1 MAIVLALLTA
11 TAFAAGTVLQQR
23 GTLRAPAGADDS
35 RFLVQILRE
44 PVWIAGAL
52 MQALGWTL
60 QAAALDRG
68 PLVVVQAIT
77 TLSLVI
83 ALPLGVKFTNQRV
96 GRPEIT
102 AAIAV
107 VVGIIVFLL
116 AGTPAGGTSTP
127 SAAEWWS
134 AGLFTIVLLGAL
146 GAYGRSR
153 DGATRAALF
162 GGAAGVGF
170 ALQAAVTKVFVN
182 ELGHGVSA
190 LLHTWSTYVLILSA
204 IAGFVLQQSALKTG
218 VLAPAMAA
226 SNASTLVFSAV
237 FGITVFGESLAE
249 GGGRVA
255 FAILGLA
262 LAVAGVVR
270 LAAAQPGEAAATPPA
285 DDGFGDVGDVG
296 TRSGT

>member
-11 TAFAAGTVLQQR
+11 TAFATGTVLQQR
-23 GTLRAPAGADDS
+23 GTLQAPAGADDA
-35 RFLVQILRE
+35 RFFVQIIRE

-52 MQALGWTL
+52 LQALGWVL

-83 ALPLGVKFTNQRV
+83 ALPIGVRLTNQRV
-96 GRPEIT
+96 GRQEVG

-107 VVGIIVFLL
+107 VVGIVLFLT
-116 AGTPAGGTSTP
+116 AGAPAGGTSNP

-134 AGLFTIVLLGAL
+134 AGLFTVALVTVLGV
-146 GAYGRSR
+146 YGRSR
-153 DGATRAALF
+153 QGATRAALLA
-162 GGAAGVGF
+162 GAAGVGF

-182 ELGHGVSA
+182 ELGHGISA

-237 FGITVFGESLAE
+237 FGITIFDERLTHGN
-249 GGGRVA
+249 GRIA
-255 FAILGLA
+255 FATIGLA

-270 LAAAQPGEAAATPPA
+270 LAAAPPGVSVDPPA
-285 DDGFGDVGDVG
+285 PPTVENVG
-296 TRSGT
+296 

>member
-1 MAIVLALLTA
+1 MAILLALLTA
-11 TAFAAGTVLQQR
+11 TAFATGTVLQQR
-23 GTLRAPAGADDS
+23 GTLQAPAGGDDA
-35 RFLVQILRE
+35 RFLVQILQE

-52 MQALGWTL
+52 MQGLGWTL

-83 ALPLGVKFTNQRV
+83 ALPLGVKFTNQHV
-96 GRPEIT
+96 GRREVT

-107 VVGIIVFLL
+107 VAGIVVFLTFG
-116 AGTPAGGTSTP
+116 APAGGTSNP

-134 AGLFTIVLLGAL
+134 AGLFTVAVVGVLASI
-146 GAYGRSR
+146 GRSR
-153 DGATRAALF
+153 QGATRAALF
-162 GGAAGVGF
+162 GGAAGIGF
-170 ALQAAVTKVFVN
+170 ALQAAVTKVFVG
-182 ELGHGVSA
+182 ELGNGVSA

-204 IAGFVLQQSALKTG
+204 LAGFVLQQSALKTG

-237 FGITVFGESLAE
+237 FGITVFGESLAD

-255 FAILGLA
+255 FALLGLA
-262 LAVAGVVR
+262 LAVVGVVR
-270 LAAAQPGEAAATPPA
+270 LASTEPTEPAAPEPLDAAPRFGELPPEN
-285 DDGFGDVGDVG
+285 V
-296 TRSGT
+296 R

>member
-1 MAIVLALLTA
+1 MAILLALLTA
-11 TAFAAGTVLQQR
+11 TAFATGSVLQQR
-23 GTLRAPAGADDS
+23 GTLQAPASGDDA
-35 RFLVQILRE
+35 RFLVQILQE

-52 MQALGWTL
+52 MQALGWAL

-83 ALPLGVKFTNQRV
+83 ALPLGAKLTNQHV
-96 GRPEIT
+96 GRYELT
-102 AAIAV
+102 AAFAV
-107 VVGIIVFLL
+107 VVGIVVFLT
-116 AGTPAGGTSTP
+116 AGAPAGGTSNP
-127 SAAEWWS
+127 SAAQWWT
-134 AGLFTIVLLGAL
+134 AGLFTIVLVGSL
-146 GAYGRSR
+146 GAYGRAR
-153 DGATRAALF
+153 QGATRAALF
-162 GGAAGVGF
+162 GGAAGIGF
-170 ALQAAVTKVFVN
+170 ALQAAVTKVWVS
-182 ELGHGVSA
+182 ELGHGVAA

-226 SNASTLVFSAV
+226 SNASTLLFSAV
-237 FGITVFGESLAE
+237 FGITVFGEHLAR

-255 FAILGLA
+255 IAVLGLA

-270 LAAAQPGEAAATPPA
+270 LAASQPVTAANAPP
-285 DDGFGDVGDVG
+285 DVDGFGELG